1 MFIQNKGYGS
11 GNFGPIGI
19 TCPKCGR
26 AGTFNKAG
34 KEDLQ
39 FGEYWVGHRQCP
51 NQNCNTHVFVVADAK
66 SKEVLRTYPPLKI
79 DFDSTDIPRSVVDTL
94 EEAITCHANEC
105 YVAAAI
111 MVRRTLEEICAD
123 KDASGKNLKKR
134 IESLCNKIV
143 LPKEL
148 IEGMDD
154 LRLLGNDAAHIEAR
168 VFQNIAKKELEIAI
182 KFTKELLKAVYQYSS
197 LLNELKS
204 LKNVHKS

>member
-1 MFIQNKGYGS
+1 MFIQSKGVGS
-11 GNFGPIGI
+11 GNLGPVGI
-19 TCPKCGR
+19 TCPRCGR
-26 AGTFNKAG
+26 AGTFHKVG
-34 KEDLQ
+34 KEDLKI
-39 FGEYWVGHRQCP
+39 GDYWVGHRQCP
-51 NQNCNTHVFVVADAK
+51 HEKCNTHVFVVTDGS
-66 SKEVLRTYPPLKI
+66 SKEVLRTYPPVKI
-79 DFDSTDIPRSVVDTL
+79 DFDSTDIPKSVVDTL

-123 KDASGKNLKKR
+123 KEAKGNNLKKR
-134 IESLCNKIV
+134 VESLANKIV

-168 VFQNIAKKELEIAI
+168 VFDNIAMKELEIAI

-204 LKNVHKS
+204 LKKS